1 MSTNGRIP
9 QERRAPL
16 ADRAGRPEWTDD
28 APPVDRTEP
37 VAPVAPV
44 TPAGSA
50 DRAGGHGASAS
61 SPHGPLGKST
71 GAADGATRPGTGT
84 GTGTGAGAAAPAHGE
99 ARADAHGDRP
109 EGGNGGAGLLTPE
122 ERERFGRR
130 LHDAVTGFVDGPRR
144 SVEEADAVFEE
155 ISRRITDLLTE
166 RHRELRE
173 PWRGEDSA
181 ERTEDLRRALREYR
195 DAADRLMRL

>member
-1 MSTNGRIP
+1 MSTNGHIP

-28 APPVDRTEP
+28 APPVDRPEP
-37 VAPVAPV
+37 VAPAAA
-44 TPAGSA
+44 TGAA
-50 DRAGGHGASAS
+50 DRADGHGASAA

-71 GAADGATRPGTGT
+71 GTAAGTTGP
-84 GTGTGAGAAAPAHGE
+84 GTGTGAGAGAAAPARGNP
-99 ARADAHGDRP
+99 RADAHGDRP

>member
-9 QERRAPL
+9 AERRAPL

-28 APPVDRTEP
+28 APPADRTEP
-37 VAPVAPV
+37 VAAVQPVEPVAPD
-44 TPAGSA
+44 GSA
-50 DRAGGHGASAS
+50 DRADGQAPSAS
-61 SPHGPLGKST
+61 SPRVPLGEST
-71 GAADGATRPGTGT
+71 KTAAGTTAAAGAAAGSAA
-84 GTGTGAGAAAPAHGE
+84 GAGAAARGD
-99 ARADAHGDRP
+99 ADGHRP
-109 EGGNGGAGLLTPE
+109 EGGDAGTGLLTPQ

-155 ISRRITDLLTE
+155 ISRRIAELLTE
-166 RHRELRE
+166 RHRRLRE
-173 PWRGEDSA
+173 PWHGEDSA

-195 DAADRLMRL
+195 DAADRLLRL

>member
-1 MSTNGRIP
+1 MSTNGHIP
-9 QERRAPL
+9 RERRAPL

-37 VAPVAPV
+37 VAPVAPA
-44 TPAGSA
+44 TAAGSA

-71 GAADGATRPGTGT
+71 GTAGGTAGPGTGT
-84 GTGTGAGAAAPAHGE
+84 EAGAEAAAPAHGDP
-99 ARADAHGDRP
+99 RAEAHGHRP

-166 RHRELRE
+166 RRRELRE
-173 PWRGEDSA
+173 PWHGEDSA

>member
-1 MSTNGRIP
+1 MSNNGHIP

-28 APPVDRTEP
+28 APPADRAGRTEP
-37 VAPVAPV
+37 MAAVEPV

-50 DRAGGHGASAS
+50 DRADGQAPPAS
-61 SPHGPLGKST
+61 SPHGPPERNT
-71 GAADGATRPGTGT
+71 GTAAGPGTET
-84 GTGTGAGAAAPAHGE
+84 GPGAAA
-99 ARADAHGDRP
+99 HGDANGHRP
-109 EGGNGGAGLLTPE
+109 GGGNGGTGLLTPE

-144 SVEEADAVFEE
+144 SVEEADTVFEE
-155 ISRRITDLLTE
+155 ISRRITELLAE
-166 RHRELRE
+166 HHRELRE
-173 PWRGEDSA
+173 PWHGEDSA

-195 DAADRLMRL
+195 DAADRLLRL